1 MAATESLLTSADSI
15 TRPQTPGIQVIKT
28 RDLSPRLQT
37 ELLAFAVGSTRIDGQ
52 CIGWL
57 PTAAYVGAHEQGRIV
72 ACYNNSDLVGYIL
85 WGANNGIIRC
95 FIVWVRRDARLLV
108 HGKALV
114 SAIRDEGLR
123 RSCTRIELW
132 CAIDLA
138 ANLFWAAL
146 GFERI
151 CWRWGRA
158 KKARRHWLWR
168 LRITSLEQSPRPTE
182 RGQRFALAPPNL
194 SATQLLQLAEG

>member
-1 MAATESLLTSADSI
+1 M
-15 TRPQTPGIQVIKT
+15 QVVST
-28 RDLSPRLQT
+28 LDLPSRLQT
-37 ELLAFAVGSTRIDGQ
+37 ELLTFATSSSRIDGH

-72 ACYNNSDLVGYIL
+72 ACYNNSDLVGYII

-95 FIVWVRRDARLLV
+95 FIVWVRRDARLLI

-114 SAIRDEGLR
+114 SAIRDKGLHR
-123 RSCTRIELW
+123 NCNRIELW
-132 CAIDLA
+132 CAFDLA

-146 GFERI
+146 GFSKI
-151 CWRWGRA
+151 TWRWGRA

-168 LRITSLEQSPRPTE
+168 LRITEHVPEHSPDGRAP
-182 RGQRFALAPPNL
+182 RLLLSPPNP
-194 SATQLLQLAEG
+194 SATQPHPLAAS

>member
-1 MAATESLLTSADSI
+1 MSTNQPTRLL
-15 TRPQTPGIQVIKT
+15 TPGIEVVKT
-28 RDLSPRLQT
+28 LDLDARRQT

-57 PTAAYVGAHEQGRIV
+57 PTAAYVGAHEQGRII
-72 ACYNNSDLVGYIL
+72 ACYNNADLVGYIL
-85 WGANNGIIRC
+85 WGANNGVIRC
-95 FIVWVRRDARLLV
+95 FVVWVRRDARLLV

-114 SAIRDEGLR
+114 SAIGDEGLR
-123 RSCTRIELW
+123 RGCSRIELW

-151 CWRWGRA
+151 CWRWGKAKRA
-158 KKARRHWLWR
+158 RKHWLWR
-168 LRITSLEQSPRPTE
+168 HRLSRPDEPLSRDELLPSAAPVQTTASL
-182 RGQRFALAPPNL
+182 
-194 SATQLLQLAEG
+194 LLQGS